1 MLAFIIIIAVIG
13 FAALILKTLVQ
24 ADNNNGESIQTKQSC
39 IPTSRIYSIDDYKE
53 DDEEDEGNGYC
64 PELRTYIAGVNYRC
78 GPKDIGGFIGK
89 AIPENDNPH
98 DKNAVAV
105 YRYDGK
111 HLGYLPKD
119 DAKTFRKWYLSKS
132 APCVGYITNG
142 DDNMLKGRVKALDPE
157 NPEYAEADI
166 KSYIRWMI
174 NNLGPEYCPPEFNIS
189 DFK

>member
-1 MLAFIIIIAVIG
+1 MIGLIIIIAVIG
-13 FAALILKTLVQ
+13 LAVLIFKGL
-24 ADNNNGESIQTKQSC
+24 SQSEN
-39 IPTSRIYSIDDYKE
+39 TSANDVRASQPGHYHDSSCDAE
-53 DDEEDEGNGYC
+53 DDKCDDDEYC

-89 AIPENDNPH
+89 AIPENNNPH
-98 DKNAVAV
+98 DRNAVAV

-119 DAKTFRKWYLSKS
+119 DAKTFRKWYRSKS
-132 APCVGYITNG
+132 APCVGYITHG
-142 DDNMLKGRVKALDPE
+142 ADNMLRGRVKALDPE

>member
-1 MLAFIIIIAVIG
+1 MIGFIIIVAVIG
-13 FAALILKTLVQ
+13 LAVLILKGLAKTENTSHNDVRASQ
-24 ADNNNGESIQTKQSC
+24 NQPVSYYDNSC
-39 IPTSRIYSIDDYKE
+39 
-53 DDEEDEGNGYC
+53 DDEDNDDEYC

-98 DKNAVAV
+98 DKNAVAI

-119 DAKTFRKWYLSKS
+119 DAKTFRKWYRSKS

-142 DDNMLKGRVKALDPE
+142 YDNMLKGRVKALDPE

-174 NNLGPEYCPPEFNIS
+174 DNLGPEYCPPEFNIS
-189 DFK
+189 EFK